1 MLIRQILAIKGTMVV
16 TIDGDKTLRDAV
28 GLLTAN
34 NIGAVIVVDSSGKPI
49 GILSERDIIRA
60 ADRYADVFVHRVDE
74 VMSRNVVVGSL
85 GDDIRLVEQTM
96 TQKRFRHLPIMDQ
109 GKLAGIISLGDI
121 VKARLEESQDEIEA
135 LHTYIIS

>member
-34 NIGAVIVVDSSGKPI
+34 NIGAVIVVDSSGKPM

>member
-34 NIGAVIVVDSSGKPI
+34 NIGAVIVVDASGKPI

-60 ADRYADVFVHRVDE
+60 ADRYSDVFVRRVDE

>member
-34 NIGAVIVVDSSGKPI
+34 NIGAVIVVDSSGKPL

>member
-60 ADRYADVFVHRVDE
+60 ADRYSDVFVRRVDE